1 MFRLRIEGG
10 TRNGEGIS
18 LTPGKTLVCGR
29 GREAD
34 VRFPEDATMSR
45 VQAELTW
52 DGAAWT
58 LVNKSQH
65 GTLVNGQRVDGSR
78 VLAPGDQL
86 VLGGTHCTYEPDPS
100 PAGAPVATMP
110 ETAPA
115 GATPQPMPRDLA
127 PDAPGTPAGAP
138 GAKPAAAAKKPG
150 GSKAVLVIAVIGAL
164 FSCCCLSGIGVWYF
178 KYKKPS
184 SSSSA
189 PPPPPPPSK

>member
-65 GTLVNGQRVDGSR
+65 GSLVNGQRVDGSR

-86 VLGGTHCTYEPDPS
+86 VLGGTHVTYELDPS
-100 PAGAPVATMP
+100 PAAAPAPTMP
-110 ETAPA
+110 EAAPG
-115 GATPQPMPRDLA
+115 GATPLPMPRDLA
-127 PDAPGTPAGAP
+127 PDAPGAPAAAPAP
-138 GAKPAAAAKKPG
+138 GAKPATPKKPG
-150 GSKAVLVIAVIGAL
+150 GSKAVLIIAVIGAL

-189 PPPPPPPSK
+189 PPPPPPSK